1 MTSRFSNEIN
11 KPAYRYLSSDIA
23 HAIDY
28 VFGGRLS
35 GQYANRIDFLLNG
48 QFIKL
53 KLCTRDPSLRVGMT
67 VVIMA
72 NIKAFLTKRSERSHA
87 HRVLGNALNFFS
99 GRGSSIAAG

>member
-72 NIKAFLTKRSERSHA
+72 ILSKGFFLRMSPLFLV
-87 HRVLGNALNFFS
+87 VLF
-99 GRGSSIAAG
+99 RPK